1 MGFEQRIPTCLRL
14 CTAAFV
20 ALCLS
25 TSGRVLS
32 ASEQGQQAPPTPPR
46 LAQAAPAPPQVA
58 PGAARSVLRIGSD
71 EAVRMALENNL
82 GIQTE
87 RLNPQLQALAT
98 SRAMSAYTPELFGG
112 TTRNA
117 DSAPPT
123 DFLQQGVSVA
133 TTTFF
138 TANGGIRQQLPWG
151 GRYSVGLTGT
161 RFTSDAPRTS
171 FSPRLNSDLDL
182 GYTQP
187 LLRGFKIDAFRQN
200 VLQSKNQQ
208 QITDIQLAQRIT
220 QTSRNVRHAY
230 FNLVAAISGLQVAQQ
245 SLDVARQSYKN
256 NQRRVEVGTMAQIDI
271 IQAEAE
277 VARQEETVI
286 VRQGQIDTAEDGL
299 RALIMNPSQPD
310 FWTTKIEPAEQPVL
324 TPAPIDVEAAVRN
337 ALANRTD
344 LAQLKKQIESVDL
357 DIKFNQNQKMP
368 ALDVSAAYGLTGVG
382 GTQISYGDPLEPGGL
397 PPILAT
403 SQRGFGSV
411 LRDVFG
417 NEFRNWTVG
426 FSVSYPLGTSV
437 ADAALAQSRLQ
448 RQQSLV
454 SQQQLEMQITTAVRE
469 AARDVTTNLK
479 RVEATKKAREL
490 AQRRFEADE
499 KRLAVGLGDTF
510 QMLQA
515 QRDLANALQVE
526 LNAIIDYNRALI
538 DFEAVQTVPLGGGF

>member
-1 MGFEQRIPTCLRL
+1 M
-14 CTAAFV
+14 
-20 ALCLS
+20 
-25 TSGRVLS
+25 
-32 ASEQGQQAPPTPPR
+32 
-46 LAQAAPAPPQVA
+46 
-58 PGAARSVLRIGSD
+58 LRIGSD

-98 SRAMSAYTPELFGG
+98 SRALGAYSPELFGAG
-112 TTRNA
+112 SRNS
-117 DSAPPT
+117 DTAPPT
-123 DFLQQGVSVA
+123 DFLQQGVAV
-133 TTTFF
+133 TTSTFF

-151 GRYSVGLTGT
+151 GGRYSLGMSGL
-161 RFTSDAPRTS
+161 RSTSDAPRTS
-171 FSPRLNSDLDL
+171 FSPRLGSDFDAS
-182 GYTQP
+182 YVQP
-187 LLRGFKIDAFRQN
+187 LLRGFKIDGFRQN

-324 TPAPIDVEAAVRN
+324 TPAPIDIDGAVRN

-357 DIKFNQNQKMP
+357 DIKFNQNQKLP
-368 ALDVSAAYGLTGVG
+368 ALDVSASYGLTGVG
-382 GTQISYGDPLEPGGL
+382 GSQISYGDPLEPGGL
-397 PPILAT
+397 PPIIAT

-417 NEFRNWTVG
+417 NDFRNWTVG
-426 FSVSYPLGTSV
+426 FSVSYPLGTST
-437 ADAALAQSRLQ
+437 AEAALAQSRLQ
-448 RQQSLV
+448 RQQSIV
-454 SQQQLEMQITTAVRE
+454 SQQQLEIQITTAVRE